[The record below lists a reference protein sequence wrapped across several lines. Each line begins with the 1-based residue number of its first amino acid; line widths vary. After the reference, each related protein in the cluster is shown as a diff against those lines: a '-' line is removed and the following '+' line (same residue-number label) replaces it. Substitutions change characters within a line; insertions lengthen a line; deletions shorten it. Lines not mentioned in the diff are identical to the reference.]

1 VIGLTRG
8 TRQAKEDEALAD
20 VVMLPGADAG
30 SEPATATDE
39 SVAAPATDSAAAT
52 ESEAAAGATARGPTR
67 VALRRV
73 LVFGLL
79 PGLAMLLAVGVGYLK
94 YQKNMLSETQ
104 TARIESVQASTDSTI
119 KILSYNPDTVDRDLG
134 AARDRL
140 TGTFLEAYTH
150 LTHDIVIPGAK
161 QHKVSAVASVPAAAS
176 ISATPNHAV
185 VMVFV
190 NQTITEGSNPPSS
203 TASTVRVTMDKRD
216 DRWLISDFTP
226 I

>member
-1 VIGLTRG
+1 MIGLTRG

-20 VVMLPGADAG
+20 AVVLPGADAG

>member
-20 VVMLPGADAG
+20 AVMLPGADAG

>member
-20 VVMLPGADAG
+20 AVMLPGADAG

-39 SVAAPATDSAAAT
+39 SVAAPATDSDAAT

>member
-1 VIGLTRG
+1 
-8 TRQAKEDEALAD
+8 
-20 VVMLPGADAG
+20 
-30 SEPATATDE
+30 
-39 SVAAPATDSAAAT
+39 
-52 ESEAAAGATARGPTR
+52 

>member
-39 SVAAPATDSAAAT
+39 SVAAPATDSDAAT